1 MDFTLIFVVVGLIG
15 FATIVWLVV
24 NSIFTPSPPKNNIE
38 YTNSIE
44 FFNIQ
49 RELYEKTQ
57 KELEEKTKEAIEKLK
72 LRQSELQTVLE
83 QNLDIKP
90 IPFGRKKLYLD
101 LPILW
106 HKKHYS
112 SVDVKNISLKILN
125 DSILIDTVGEKD
137 VKIKYEEIVSQELVY
152 SSFLGINIATEMVIK
167 TDSGKEYSF
176 HIPMIKIVSDI
187 NKGNVLFTLPELN
200 VAAEKTLEFANKV
213 IENVKLSNA

>member
-1 MDFTLIFVVVGLIG
+1 MTEALNNMEVSG
-15 FATIVWLVV
+15 FAIFGIVLTFIIVLMV
-24 NSIFTPSPPKNNIE
+24 ENHKFEKDKK
-38 YTNSIE
+38 
-44 FFNIQ
+44 
-49 RELYEKTQ
+49 ELEESSK

-90 IPFGRKKLYLD
+90 ISFGRKKLYLD

>member
-1 MDFTLIFVVVGLIG
+1 MEALNNMEVSG
-15 FATIVWLVV
+15 FAIFGIVLTFIIVLMV
-24 NSIFTPSPPKNNIE
+24 ENHKFEKDKK
-38 YTNSIE
+38 
-44 FFNIQ
+44 
-49 RELYEKTQ
+49 ELEESSK

-83 QNLDIKP
+83 QSLDIKP
-90 IPFGRKKLYLD
+90 TSFGRKKLYLD

-137 VKIKYEEIVSQELVY
+137 IKIKYEEIVSQELVY
-152 SSFLGINIATEMVIK
+152 SSFLGVNIATEMVIK

-213 IENVKLSNA
+213 IENVKLTNS

>member
-1 MDFTLIFVVVGLIG
+1 MMEALNNMEVSG
-15 FATIVWLVV
+15 FAIFGIVLTFIIVLMV
-24 NSIFTPSPPKNNIE
+24 ENHKFEKDKK
-38 YTNSIE
+38 
-44 FFNIQ
+44 
-49 RELYEKTQ
+49 ELEESSK

-83 QNLDIKP
+83 QSLDIKP
-90 IPFGRKKLYLD
+90 TSFGRKKLYLD

-137 VKIKYEEIVSQELVY
+137 IKIKYEEIVSQELVY
-152 SSFLGINIATEMVIK
+152 SSFLGVNIATEMVIK

-213 IENVKLSNA
+213 IENVKLTNS

>member
-1 MDFTLIFVVVGLIG
+1 MTEVLSNMEVSGLAIFGVVLTFI
-15 FATIVWLVV
+15 IVLM
-24 NSIFTPSPPKNNIE
+24 FEKHKFE
-38 YTNSIE
+38 KDKKE
-44 FFNIQ
+44 FEEN
-49 RELYEKTQ
+49 YK
-57 KELEEKTKEAIEKLK
+57 KELEEKTKEAIEKLQ
-72 LRQSELQTVLE
+72 LRQKELLAALE
-83 QNLDIKP
+83 Q
-90 IPFGRKKLYLD
+90 IPNIDPTSFGRKKLYLD

-152 SSFLGINIATEMVIK
+152 SSFLGVNIATEMVIK

-176 HIPMIKIVSDI
+176 HVPMIKIVSDI

-200 VAAEKTLEFANKV
+200 VTVEKTLEFANKV
-213 IENVKLSNA
+213 IENVKLSNKMYYCR